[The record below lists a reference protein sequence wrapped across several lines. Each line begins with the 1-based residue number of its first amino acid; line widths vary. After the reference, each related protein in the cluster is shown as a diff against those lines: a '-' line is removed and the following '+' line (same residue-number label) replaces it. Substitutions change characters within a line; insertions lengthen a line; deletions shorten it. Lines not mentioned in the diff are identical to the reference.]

1 MAETVPWISRIAL
14 AAGPRSVDDNGGE
27 MIDIEHIINLGRPK
41 LIADDG
47 CLMAS
52 DIYVAEIR
60 TVLEGTLHQMGAAG
74 NDYRPQI
81 SVATKSVEGNL
92 LHLIYKAI
100 IVNHIGHLNGR
111 IRLIGKARRGLP
123 PPPHDS

>member
-47 CLMAS
+47 CLTAS

-60 TVLEGTLHQMGAAG
+60 TVLEGTA
-74 NDYRPQI
+74 
-81 SVATKSVEGNL
+81 SS
-92 LHLIYKAI
+92 
-100 IVNHIGHLNGR
+100 NGS
-111 IRLIGKARRGLP
+111 RRE
-123 PPPHDS
+123 